1 MRFLIYLIIILLV
14 NVSFIFP
21 NTLKYKIRF
30 LGIPVAECIINY
42 SDTTVYNIESIKMEY
57 IVNSNSLINK
67 FFKVD
72 NHYKIIVDK
81 NKFNTLV
88 YEKYTYQPN
97 ITNNIK
103 TSYNGEF
110 VKYNNSDIKINQN
123 DKNIFTILYLI
134 QTGKINVL
142 ENINFLEREGKYYNF
157 NLKQLSSNKFELLI
171 DEFNSKD
178 VGLIENTDIFLWGL
192 FLSDTR
198 KKIII
203 NTNKQYIEKC
213 IFKKGLTTITAK
225 YVK

>member
-1 MRFLIYLIIILLV
+1 MKFLIYLIIILLV

-21 NTLKYKIRF
+21 ATLKYKIRF

-57 IVNSNSLINK
+57 IVNSNSLIDK
-67 FFKVD
+67 IFKIN

-81 NKFNTLV
+81 NEFNTLV

-134 QTGKINVL
+134 QTGKIDVL
-142 ENINFLEREGKYYNF
+142 ENTNFLEREGKYYNF

-192 FLSDTR
+192 FLSDAR

-213 IFKKGLTTITAK
+213 TFKKGLTTITAK